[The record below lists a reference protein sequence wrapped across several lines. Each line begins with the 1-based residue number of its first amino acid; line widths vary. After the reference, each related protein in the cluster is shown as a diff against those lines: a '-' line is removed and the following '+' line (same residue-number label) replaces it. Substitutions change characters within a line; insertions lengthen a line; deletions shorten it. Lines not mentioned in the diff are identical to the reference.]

1 MALDDLRGGRAQ
13 SAFRNARRCVWEARL
28 SGHLYDEGWALTVF
42 ADVMKATGRPAAEL
56 AIRVTVGDGKNAAA
70 EAATI
75 ADWVDLR
82 DGPPRPPA

>member
-1 MALDDLRGGRAQ
+1 
-13 SAFRNARRCVWEARL
+13 
-28 SGHLYDEGWALTVF
+28 
-42 ADVMKATGRPAAEL
+42 MKATGRPAAEL
-56 AIRVTVGDGKNAAA
+56 TIRVTVGDGKNAAA